1 MELNGFYNEEELA
14 ELLDRNEITKKD
26 FITHHSP
33 ELLIMI
39 MISPSLCEF
48 NVKIVIC
55 KNADCHRRETLAI
68 IFLDTIEILSLSSPM
83 YSRIFSCHFLHRL
96 PLILPLLLVGKSI

>member
-33 ELLIMI
+33 ELLKQYEDFCSDFGLEQNEDSAEQFMEE
-39 MISPSLCEF
+39 MQLKF
-48 NVKIVIC
+48 D
-55 KNADCHRRETLAI
+55 NAFHDNDITL
-68 IFLDTIEILSLSSPM
+68 TM
-83 YSRIFSCHFLHRL
+83 
-96 PLILPLLLVGKSI
+96 

>member
-33 ELLIMI
+33 ELLKQYEDFCSDFGLEQNEDSAEQFMEEMQLKFDDAFHDNDI
-39 MISPSLCEF
+39 
-48 NVKIVIC
+48 
-55 KNADCHRRETLAI
+55 TL
-68 IFLDTIEILSLSSPM
+68 TM
-83 YSRIFSCHFLHRL
+83 
-96 PLILPLLLVGKSI
+96 

>member
-33 ELLIMI
+33 ELLKQYEDFCSDFGLEQNEDSAEQFMEEMQFKFDYAFHDNDI
-39 MISPSLCEF
+39 
-48 NVKIVIC
+48 
-55 KNADCHRRETLAI
+55 TL
-68 IFLDTIEILSLSSPM
+68 TM
-83 YSRIFSCHFLHRL
+83 
-96 PLILPLLLVGKSI
+96 

>member
-33 ELLIMI
+33 ELLKQYEDFCSDFGLEQDEDSAEQFMEEMQLKFDYAFHDNYI
-39 MISPSLCEF
+39 
-48 NVKIVIC
+48 
-55 KNADCHRRETLAI
+55 TL
-68 IFLDTIEILSLSSPM
+68 TM
-83 YSRIFSCHFLHRL
+83 
-96 PLILPLLLVGKSI
+96 

>member
-33 ELLIMI
+33 ELLKQYEDFCSDFGLEQDEDSAEQFMDEMQLKFDYAFHDNDI
-39 MISPSLCEF
+39 
-48 NVKIVIC
+48 
-55 KNADCHRRETLAI
+55 TL
-68 IFLDTIEILSLSSPM
+68 TM
-83 YSRIFSCHFLHRL
+83 
-96 PLILPLLLVGKSI
+96 

>member
-33 ELLIMI
+33 ELLKQYEDFCSDFGLEQNEDSAEQFLEEMQLKFDYAFHDNDI
-39 MISPSLCEF
+39 
-48 NVKIVIC
+48 
-55 KNADCHRRETLAI
+55 TL
-68 IFLDTIEILSLSSPM
+68 TM
-83 YSRIFSCHFLHRL
+83 
-96 PLILPLLLVGKSI
+96 

>member
-14 ELLDRNEITKKD
+14 ELLDRNEITRKD

-33 ELLIMI
+33 ELLKQYEDFCSDFGLEQNEDSVMI

-68 IFLDTIEILSLSSPM
+68 ISYDL
-83 YSRIFSCHFLHRL
+83 YR
-96 PLILPLLLVGKSI
+96 

>member
-33 ELLIMI
+33 ELLKQYEDFCSDYGLEQNEDSAEQFMEEMQLKFDYAFHDNDI
-39 MISPSLCEF
+39 
-48 NVKIVIC
+48 
-55 KNADCHRRETLAI
+55 TL
-68 IFLDTIEILSLSSPM
+68 TM
-83 YSRIFSCHFLHRL
+83 
-96 PLILPLLLVGKSI
+96 

>member
-33 ELLIMI
+33 ELLKQYEDFCSDFGQEQDEDSAEQFMEEMQLKFDYAFHDNDI
-39 MISPSLCEF
+39 
-48 NVKIVIC
+48 
-55 KNADCHRRETLAI
+55 TL
-68 IFLDTIEILSLSSPM
+68 TM
-83 YSRIFSCHFLHRL
+83 
-96 PLILPLLLVGKSI
+96 